1 MKELLVADLEEPD
14 VLIVIAEPAA
24 DRVTEPVQ
32 MPDENVPVLV
42 GLIVPADADRVL
54 AVSYTHLTLPT
65 IYSV

>member
-1 MKELLVADLEEPD
+1 VKELLVADFEEPD
-14 VLIVIAEPAA
+14 VLIVIAEPVV

-54 AVSYTHLTLPT
+54 VP
-65 IYSV
+65 V